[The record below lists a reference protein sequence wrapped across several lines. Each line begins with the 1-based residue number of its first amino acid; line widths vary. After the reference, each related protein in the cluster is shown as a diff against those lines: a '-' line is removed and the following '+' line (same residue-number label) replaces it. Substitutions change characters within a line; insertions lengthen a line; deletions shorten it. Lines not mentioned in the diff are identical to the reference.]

1 MMKTRLSMLKPGQ
14 ICLLN
19 PLLLSALFLI
29 SAAAMAQ
36 SGVALDDTALPAPSP
51 YSATYQARAMGFRTE
66 AYRQLD
72 LQPDGSYHVR
82 HGLELSVLGATLIS
96 VEESSLFRWSA
107 QGAVPLDYHYQQGGV
122 RKRDER
128 ISFDWDAATAML
140 SRDEREKQAQL
151 QGGLLDNLSFTAQMS
166 ADLQRLAQ
174 TTDLTAGG
182 QTLQY
187 ELMDWNEVDIQTYTV
202 VGAERIETLIGEVDT
217 LRIERVR
224 APERDRSTTI
234 WLAVDH
240 EYTLARLEQV
250 EGGTRTELLL
260 KSIEISD

>member
-1 MMKTRLSMLKPGQ
+1 MTNTRTCMLMAGK
-14 ICLLN
+14 L
-19 PLLLSALFLI
+19 ALFSSLLMAT
-29 SAAAMAQ
+29 STSLAQ
-36 SGVALDDTALPAPSP
+36 SGIELDGVALPAPTP
-51 YSATYQARAMGFRTE
+51 YAATYQARAMGFRTE
-66 AYRQLD
+66 AYRQLN
-72 LQPDGSYHVR
+72 LQQDDSYHVR

-96 VEESSLFRWSA
+96 VEESSQFNWSDR
-107 QGAVPLDYHYQQGGV
+107 GAVPLDYHYRQGGV

-128 ISFDWDAATAML
+128 ISFDWDSSIAMMN
-140 SRDEREKQAQL
+140 RDERQKQAEL

-166 ADLQRLAQ
+166 ADLLRLAQ

-187 ELMDWNEVDIQTYTV
+187 ELMDWNEVDIHTYTI
-202 VGAERIETLIGEVDT
+202 VGAERIETLLGEVDT
-217 LRIERVR
+217 LKIERVR

-260 KSIEISD
+260 KSIEMNQ